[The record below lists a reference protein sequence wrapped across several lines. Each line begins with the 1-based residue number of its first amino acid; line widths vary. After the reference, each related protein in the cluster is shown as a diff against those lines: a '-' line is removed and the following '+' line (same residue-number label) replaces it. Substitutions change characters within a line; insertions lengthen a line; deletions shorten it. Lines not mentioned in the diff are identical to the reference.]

1 MNKQKKNYYKPI
13 KVNTFWS
20 SNYIKYKLNGDKN
33 GILSVEEYL
42 NKIMPYLTDIIND
55 LKQSDTWTTQITI
68 TINFISPE
76 DDDDKEHLMHSE
88 SD

>member
-1 MNKQKKNYYKPI
+1 M

-20 SNYIKYKLNGDKN
+20 NNYIKYKRNGDKN
-33 GILSVEEYL
+33 RILSVEEYL

-55 LKQSDTWTTQITI
+55 LKQSDTWTTQITVI
-68 TINFISPE
+68 INFISPE
-76 DDDDKEHLMHSE
+76 DDDDKEHLMHSK